1 MHPELPPL
9 PISDRS
15 STLFAQWN
23 RFRSNKTAYFALA
36 GFLGGFGGDLA
47 TELFPI
53 NSGGPKSIWESII
66 CTALWVAAIAGGI
79 VYRLATAEMEY
90 SRRQTSKADAARSAV
105 KGLLQG
111 AIAGAAIEAI
121 YTAGFM
127 LGLKSGSLL
136 AFLYQCLVWGMMG
149 GVVGGLLAKSVPNF
163 QRWRAVCAGGVGG
176 SIGCAGFLVLCS
188 ILPEVLGR
196 LFGVG
201 VMGLAIGLSIVVAEK
216 LAREASLEVIWAPN
230 EVTFSNLGEQPVLIG
245 GGPEDHVFVRGFPPS
260 YAGITFSQGRVEY
273 AEAASGREAT
283 LTNGSRL
290 EIGKLTL
297 IVHTDVKG

>member
-1 MHPELPPL
+1 MTHPELPPTPAGL
-9 PISDRS
+9 QSRLTELRS
-15 STLFAQWN
+15 Q
-23 RFRSNKTAYFALA
+23 FRSNKTAYFALA
-36 GFLGGFGGDLA
+36 GFLGGFGGDMA

-53 NSGGPKSIWESII
+53 NSGGTKSFWGNIV
-66 CTALWVAAIAGGI
+66 CTALWVSAIAGGI
-79 VYRLATAEMEY
+79 VYRLAIAETRY
-90 SRRQTSKADAARSAV
+90 SRRQTANADAARSAV

-111 AIAGAAIEAI
+111 AIAGAAIQVI
-121 YTAGFM
+121 FTAGFV
-127 LGLKSGSLL
+127 LGLQRGSVL
-136 AFLYQCLVWGMMG
+136 AFVFQCLTWGMMG

-163 QRWRAVCAGGVGG
+163 QLWRAVCAGGVGG
-176 SIGCAGFLVLCS
+176 SIGCAGFLTLS
-188 ILPEVLGR
+188 SMLPEVLGR

-201 VMGLAIGLSIVVAEK
+201 VMGLAIGLSIVVAER

-230 EVTFSNLGEQPVLIG
+230 EITFSNLGEQPVLIG
-245 GGPEDHVFVRGFPPS
+245 GGPEDHVFVRGFPHN

-273 AEAASGREAT
+273 AEAASGRQAA